1 MDFILS
7 LPVSNRGF
15 DCVLTVVDR
24 FSKYV
29 VLIPCLTTA
38 TAEDIAVLFFERVVC
53 LFGCPSKIVC
63 DRDPKY
69 MSRFWQALFDLL

>member
-1 MDFILS
+1 MDFIPS
-7 LPVSNRGF
+7 LPISDRGF

-29 VLIPCLTTA
+29 VLLPCLTTA

-53 LFGCPSKIVC
+53 IFGCPSKIIC

-69 MSRFWQALFDLL
+69 MSRFW

>member
-1 MDFILS
+1 MDFIPAFPLS
-7 LPVSNRGF
+7 SCGY

-29 VLIPCLTTA
+29 TLIPCMTSA
-38 TAEDIAVLFFERVVC
+38 TAVDIATLFFEHVVC
-53 LFGCPSKIVC
+53 VFGMPSKIVC

-69 MSRFWQALFDLL
+69 MSHFWQALFGLL